1 MVFGPATVV
10 VALVGALRLLARSLR
25 RLLGDA
31 LRLLRAIGAFAWTT
45 IAFVL
50 LLTAT
55 LLRHT
60 ARLTIG
66 AALAGIGA
74 IVRGGAIDVETRA
87 TIAHLPP
94 AAAAFAPGGRL
105 HRPTS
110 GRFTAFVSARPAIA
124 ASLAGGVASVA
135 VAGVIGL
142 AIVTTSTPTLART
155 VIPVSIADIAADE
168 YEQRDPAF
176 VAPTP
181 APTPEPTPTPKPQVS
196 TSSTGSYG
204 TSAKFRPANGQMAIF
219 WPVPNYDR
227 ISQRFHAGH
236 KAWDISAS
244 TGEDIVAAVGGTVRV
259 AELRRGS
266 AANAGKTVWIEGDDG
281 LWITYNHMSKIIV
294 TVGQR
299 VEAGERIGLIG
310 TTGKTTGPHVHFDIH
325 VGRPYRSQ
333 VINPAYYLTIP

>member
-1 MVFGPATVV
+1 MMLGPATGA
-10 VALVGALRLLARSLR
+10 VALAGAIRLLAHALR
-25 RLLGDA
+25 GLFRDVF
-31 LRLLRAIGAFAWTT
+31 RLLRAVGAFAWTT

-110 GRFTAFVSARPAIA
+110 GAFAAFFSARPAVA
-124 ASLAGGVASVA
+124 ASVAGGIASVA

-155 VIPVSIADIAADE
+155 VIPVSITDIAADE
-168 YEQRDPAF
+168 YEERDPAF
-176 VAPTP
+176 VAPT
-181 APTPEPTPTPKPQVS
+181 PTPEPTPTPKPQVS
-196 TSSTGSYG
+196 TSSVGAYG
-204 TSAKFRPANGQMAIF
+204 TSAKFRPANNQHAIF
-219 WPVPNYDR
+219 WPVPNYSR

-266 AANAGKTVWIEGDDG
+266 ASNAGKAVWIEGDDG
-281 LWITYNHMSKIIV
+281 LWTTYNHMSKIIV

-310 TTGKTTGPHVHFDIH
+310 TTGKTTGPHVHFEVH
-325 VGRPYRSQ
+325 SGRPYRSQ

>member
-1 MVFGPATVV
+1 MILGPATAAVV
-10 VALVGALRLLARSLR
+10 LAGAVRLLARSLR
-25 RLLGDA
+25 GLFGGA
-31 LRLLRAIGAFAWTT
+31 LRLLRAVGAFLWTT

-50 LLTAT
+50 LVSAT

-66 AALAGIGA
+66 AAIAGIGA
-74 IVRGGAIDVETRA
+74 IVRGGAIDIETRA

-110 GRFTAFVSARPAIA
+110 GAFAAFVSARPAIA
-124 ASLAGGVASVA
+124 ASIAGGIASVA
-135 VAGVIGL
+135 VAGVIGI
-142 AIVTTSTPTLART
+142 AIVTTSTPILART
-155 VIPVSIADIAADE
+155 AIVVDVADPFLDDFE
-168 YEQRDPAF
+168 RRDPAY
-176 VAPTP
+176 VAPAPTP
-181 APTPEPTPTPKPQVS
+181 TPTPEPTPTPKPQVTS
-196 TSSTGSYG
+196 TNYG
-204 TSAKFRPANGQMAIF
+204 TSAKFRPPNGQRAIF

-266 AANAGKTVWIEGDDG
+266 AAAAGKTVWIEGDDG

-294 TVGQR
+294 TVDQR
-299 VEAGERIGLIG
+299 VEAGQRIGLIG

-325 VGRPYRSQ
+325 VGRPYHSQ